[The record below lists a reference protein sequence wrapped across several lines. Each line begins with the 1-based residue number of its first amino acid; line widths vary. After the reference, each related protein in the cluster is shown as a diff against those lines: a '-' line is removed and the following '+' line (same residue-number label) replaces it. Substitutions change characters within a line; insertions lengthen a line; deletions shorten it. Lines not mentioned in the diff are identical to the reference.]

1 MPEMTEPASPLKIA
15 LATGAALVVA
25 TLLLVIVIL
34 PAEYG
39 IDPLGT
45 GTMLGLLGLSRDRPI
60 ALELDEYRLDSAEL
74 VVGPYD
80 WVEYTYRFEEGG
92 SMLFSWRSTGQLSYN
107 FHSAPD
113 GAPPGYADSFDAKES
128 DQAHGAYAAPYTG
141 VHGWYWE
148 NQTSDPVT
156 ISLSTAGFYSAA
168 HEARDRVD
176 GYHPLT
182 DLSGNKVSD
191 R

>member
-1 MPEMTEPASPLKIA
+1 MEMTGASSVRRIM
-15 LATGAALVVA
+15 VA
-25 TLLLVIVIL
+25 TAVAILVAALLLVAIIL

-39 IDPLGT
+39 IDPLGSGAT
-45 GTMLGLLGLSRDRPI
+45 LGLLGLAQDRPV
-60 ALELDEYRLDSAEL
+60 ALHSDEYRLDSADL

-92 SMLFSWRSTGQLSYN
+92 SMLFSWRATGPLSYN
-107 FHSAPD
+107 LHSAPD
-113 GAPPGYADSFDAKES
+113 GAPPGYADSFDAQES
-128 DQAHGAYAAPYTG
+128 DRSSGSYAAPYTG

-148 NQTSDPVT
+148 NQTANPVE
-156 ISLSTAGFYSAA
+156 ISLSTAGFYSDA

-182 DLSGNKVSD
+182 DLRGNKVLGK
-191 R
+191 